1 MTDVNPTL
9 VIALNVINA
18 PIRRQKVEVLYVF
31 LKSPTLLC
39 LQKHTPYLK
48 TQIGW
53 KGKDRRYSMQMVT
66 KRELGCL
73 YYTNTGHTKQIL
85 RQKLLLEIKTFYNDK
100 RVTSLGRYKIINIR
114 T

>member
-48 TQIGW
+48 TQIG
-53 KGKDRRYSMQMVT
+53 
-66 KRELGCL
+66 
-73 YYTNTGHTKQIL
+73 
-85 RQKLLLEIKTFYNDK
+85 
-100 RVTSLGRYKIINIR
+100 
-114 T
+114 